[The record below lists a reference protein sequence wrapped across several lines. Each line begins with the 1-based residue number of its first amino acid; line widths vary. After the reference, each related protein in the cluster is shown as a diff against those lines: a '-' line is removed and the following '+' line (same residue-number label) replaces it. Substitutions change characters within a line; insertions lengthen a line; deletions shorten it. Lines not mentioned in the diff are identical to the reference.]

1 MRLSLM
7 KAAPDD
13 VGGAPRQE
21 IRVAHLFRPMYA
33 RANMGHPSDSLQLR
47 LVHSDPVRFPLI
59 LSASDWASRGFL
71 VASFLILFF
80 P

>member
-7 KAAPDD
+7 KAAHDD

-21 IRVAHLFRPMYA
+21 IRVANLFGPCTPH
-33 RANMGHPSDSLQLR
+33 GSQGLSQSSL
-47 LVHSDPVRFPLI
+47 V
-59 LSASDWASRGFL
+59 
-71 VASFLILFF
+71 SFLILFF